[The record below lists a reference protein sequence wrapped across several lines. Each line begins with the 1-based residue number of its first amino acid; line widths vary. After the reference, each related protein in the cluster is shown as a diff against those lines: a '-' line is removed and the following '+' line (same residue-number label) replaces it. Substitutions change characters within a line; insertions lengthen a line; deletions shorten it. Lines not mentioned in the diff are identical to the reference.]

1 MTPTR
6 RALSLAPLLA
16 LGLLACDG
24 KDDAPPKEG
33 GGGAPAERSEGETS
47 GKAWPWEKRS
57 ADPVVSALQ
66 GFVEEND
73 LDLRTSGWR
82 LRVPK
87 PPLQKFPKG
96 KKYFWRLKTNQGEL
110 RVRLLPEVAPMH
122 ATSTIYLTTIGF
134 YDGLGF
140 HRVIQGF
147 MAQGGDPKGDGTGG
161 PGYKYAS
168 EISPDVR
175 HDRPGLLSMA
185 NTGQPETDGSQFF
198 LTFAETPW
206 LDGKHTIFGQVAEG
220 MDTLRK
226 IESLAGPPTSGV
238 PPKRPIVIE
247 KATIEVE

>member
-1 MTPTR
+1 MSPFR
-6 RALSLAPLLA
+6 PARLLA
-16 LGLLACDG
+16 LAALLSLPACDDG
-24 KDDAPPKEG
+24 KEG
-33 GGGAPAERSEGETS
+33 R
-47 GKAWPWEKRS
+47 KWPWEKRS

-66 GFVEEND
+66 AFAEEQD
-73 LDLRTSGWR
+73 LDLKGSDWR

-96 KKYFWRLKTNQGEL
+96 KKYFWRMKTNQGDL

-134 YDGLGF
+134 YDSLGF
-140 HRVIQGF
+140 HRVIEGF

-161 PGYKYAS
+161 PAYKYGS
-168 EISPDVR
+168 ETSPDVR

-185 NTGQPETDGSQFF
+185 NAGEGTDGSQFF
-198 LTFAETPW
+198 LTFDKAPW
-206 LDGKHTIFGQVAEG
+206 LDGKHTIFGQVADG

-226 IESLAGPPTSGV
+226 IESLAGPKPSGV